1 MQTHGVTV
9 LKIWTSGTSVCSNAR
24 QSMRLV
30 VLCDAMVL
38 PFQLSFKNGTLD
50 PLEILR
56 FSRNDGFGGM
66 MLDVGQERGD

>member
-1 MQTHGVTV
+1 
-9 LKIWTSGTSVCSNAR
+9 
-24 QSMRLV
+24 MRLV